1 MHKTRVRSKGGGG
14 AGGGAGNLMHRTR
27 DDAQEKQTM
36 SRTQRG
42 MLSRQH
48 RSCDKKRRGNRSC
61 NQTRTRLKKMSKMVS

>member
-1 MHKTRVRSKGGGG
+1 
-14 AGGGAGNLMHRTR
+14 MHRTR

-61 NQTRTRLKKMSKMVS
+61 NQTRTRLKKMSKISETL